1 MGLRK
6 PIAMSVSKKNLT
18 NQATRTAQAPQV
30 LEALGTWSNRKV
42 EPDYS
47 NYSIEE
53 LNDALSNIDKEAY
66 PQRTNKIELEI
77 VKRSQIQ
84 SAAKEQ
90 TVLTN
95 EKKFGVGF
103 QLFFA
108 LLSVLFFYNGV
119 TDLLEGETY
128 VRGGNYYNPTDNPLL
143 FYGNILLYIGL
154 SIVFFVM
161 IYLGR
166 RKNTKRT

>member
-1 MGLRK
+1 VG
-6 PIAMSVSKKNLT
+6 SVASL
-18 NQATRTAQAPQV
+18 QILAHALLPLMWV
-30 LEALGTWSNRKV
+30 LGTWSNRKV

-154 SIVFFVM
+154 SIVLVVM